1 MAFDTLKAAQRLRDG
16 GADEP
21 LAEAVVDVISDATA
35 ELLTR
40 EYFDQRMDQ
49 IDGRF
54 GQLDDRMTAREQS
67 LDSRMDGHFA
77 QLDDR
82 MTVREQSL
90 DSRMDAR
97 FEAFRA
103 EMYRMFAI
111 QGGVIL
117 GGVGVIVALVETLN

>member
-1 MAFDTLKAAQRLRDG
+1 MAFDTLGAARRLREG

-21 LAEAVVDVISDATA
+21 LAEAVVEVVVDATS
-35 ELLTR
+35 ELVTR
-40 EYFDQRMDQ
+40 DHFDQRMSLQ
-49 IDGRF
+49 
-54 GQLDDRMTAREQS
+54 EQH
-67 LDSRMDGHFA
+67 LND
-77 QLDDR
+77 
-82 MTVREQSL
+82 
-90 DSRMDAR
+90 RMDAR

>member
-54 GQLDDRMTAREQS
+54 GQLDDRMT
-67 LDSRMDGHFA
+67 
-77 QLDDR
+77 
-82 MTVREQSL
+82 VREQSL

-97 FEAFRA
+97 FETLRA
-103 EMYRMFAI
+103 EMYRMFGI

>member
-1 MAFDTLKAAQRLRDG
+1 MAFDTLGAARRLREG

-21 LAEAVVDVISDATA
+21 LAEAIVDVINAATA

-40 EYFDQRMDQ
+40 EYFDQRMDR
-49 IDGRF
+49 IDGR
-54 GQLDDRMTAREQS
+54 L
-67 LDSRMDGHFA
+67 A
-77 QLDDR
+77 QVDQRFDERFTQVDDR

>member
-1 MAFDTLKAAQRLRDG
+1 MRGGGVAVAFDTLGAARRLREG

-21 LAEAVVDVISDATA
+21 LAEAVVEVVVDATS
-35 ELLTR
+35 ELVTR
-40 EYFDQRMDQ
+40 DHFDQRMSLQ
-49 IDGRF
+49 
-54 GQLDDRMTAREQS
+54 EQH
-67 LDSRMDGHFA
+67 LND
-77 QLDDR
+77 
-82 MTVREQSL
+82 
-90 DSRMDAR
+90 RMDAR

>member
-1 MAFDTLKAAQRLRDG
+1 MAFDTLGAARRLREG

-21 LAEAVVDVISDATA
+21 LAEAVVEVVVDATS
-35 ELLTR
+35 ELVTR
-40 EYFDQRMDQ
+40 DYFDQRMTLQ
-49 IDGRF
+49 
-54 GQLDDRMTAREQS
+54 EQH
-67 LDSRMDGHFA
+67 LND
-77 QLDDR
+77 
-82 MTVREQSL
+82 
-90 DSRMDAR
+90 RMDAR